1 MYLLFKMSSCLP
13 CLPLQAS
20 LEISCAT
27 YSDILYLNLTKDCQE
42 FVQIMS
48 WRSVNSSVTV
58 SSSRL
63 WATMLTPGCQ
73 PHICFNS
80 TQKKNT
86 NFLPA
91 NWPPSSNSSKR
102 FLHPN
107 VKTHDFSSSGAAIL
121 RQFHTFKSN
130 GIWLISAL
138 EGIVE
143 GKWWTL
149 SRGPSLVPLFV
160 GWICLEYACQLR
172 TRLAKCSQ
180 EIGRTIDNF

>member
-86 NFLPA
+86 KFLLA
-91 NWPPSSNSSKR
+91 NWPPSSNRGKG

-107 VKTHDFSSSGAAIL
+107 VKTRTFRILELPSFANSIPSNQMASDCYQLGGYSGREVVDF
-121 RQFHTFKSN
+121 
-130 GIWLISAL
+130 
-138 EGIVE
+138 E
-143 GKWWTL
+143 
-149 SRGPSLVPLFV
+149 
-160 GWICLEYACQLR
+160 
-172 TRLAKCSQ
+172 
-180 EIGRTIDNF
+180 